1 MGEKGTYKF
10 CYIAKSMDQG
20 PKRRSYYGERLPDWV
35 VQGSFIERYA
45 FERVRIRVGKKREKK
60 KLGLQNDISGI
71 LF

>member
-1 MGEKGTYKF
+1 MYKF

-20 PKRRSYYGERLPDWV
+20 PKRRAYYGERLPDWV
-35 VQGSFIERYA
+35 VQGSFIERDA
-45 FERVRIRVGKKREKK
+45 FERVRIIVGKKREK